1 MNQKERSFLQNIK
14 RILITLLAFMMLMPS
29 IAMADSHATVK
40 TPASD
45 LRATLDQLLS
55 EHFVLATTYLM
66 KAYDEAPD
74 QDAVWEKLDQNA
86 QDMTPAIA
94 SIYGDEAAQQ
104 FEDIFRG
111 HNDYVDGFVEAAK
124 NDDAEARQ
132 MAEAE
137 VEEFVNEFGGFLA
150 TATEGNLPEDAAKQ
164 VLEAHEQDVVKVF
177 DHYVNEEYQE
187 AYQAFREGFNRMFD
201 ISKALSSA
209 IVTQMPE
216 KFEQTKA
223 DTPAA
228 DLRSNL
234 NALAS
239 EHFALAVLEMQKG
252 YDQAADYDFV
262 TWAEN
267 EHTSDFKAA
276 IASLY
281 GEEGAVQF
289 EKVWQQDH
297 ITAQSEIVTAAL
309 EEDEEARQMA
319 EENLMMFAE
328 DFGAFLATATEG
340 NLPED
345 AAKEAVWQHEEQ
357 VLNTFDAYVDGDYT
371 KAYDHFREG
380 YGFMFGIGETL
391 GDAIVKQ
398 MPDQFEQDM
407 MPEQMPDTGMGGM
420 SDGITTWMWAAFG
433 VLAVVAAGALY
444 RKQTNS

>member
-1 MNQKERSFLQNIK
+1 MKNVK
-14 RILITLLAFMMLMPS
+14 RILILLLAFMMLVPS
-29 IAMADSHATVK
+29 IAMANTTTVK
-40 TPASD
+40 TPGSD

-55 EHFVLATTYLM
+55 EHFVLATTYMM
-66 KAYDEAPD
+66 KSYDEAPD
-74 QDAVWEKLDQNA
+74 RDAVWEKLDQNA
-86 QDMTPAIA
+86 ADMTPAIA
-94 SIYGDEAAQQ
+94 SVYGEEAAQQ
-104 FEDIFRG
+104 FEEIFLG
-111 HNDYVDGFVEAAK
+111 HNDYADGFVEAAK
-124 NDDAEARQ
+124 NNDEEARK
-132 MAEAE
+132 MAEQE
-137 VEEFVNEFGGFLA
+137 VDEFVNEFGSFLA

-164 VLEAHEQDVVKVF
+164 VLAAHEEDVLKVF
-177 DHYVNEEYQE
+177 DHYVNEEYQQS
-187 AYQAFREGFNRMFD
+187 YQAFRDGFHRMFD
-201 ISKALSSA
+201 ISEALSSA
-209 IVTQMPE
+209 IVTQMPD

-252 YDQAADYDFV
+252 YNQSADYDFV

-267 EHTSDFKAA
+267 EHTADFKAA

-281 GEEGAVQF
+281 GEEGAAQF

-297 ITAQSEIVTAAL
+297 INAQSDIVTATL

-319 EENLMMFAE
+319 EDSLMTFAE

-345 AAKEAVWQHEEQ
+345 AATEAVWKHEEQ
-357 VLNTFDAYVDGDYT
+357 VLQTFDQYVSEDY
-371 KAYDHFREG
+371 AASYDTFREG

-398 MPDQFEQDM
+398 MPDQFAQDQ
-407 MPEQMPDTGMGGM
+407 MPEEMPDTGMGGM
-420 SDGITTWMWAAFG
+420 SDNNSTLIWTAFG
-433 VLAVVAAGALY
+433 LFALVSAGIVY
-444 RKQTNS
+444 RKKA